1 MPGPDLHQ
9 TPGTANVPARDEA
22 ALARRRAP
30 VRVHVPPGNGTDR
43 RVPLAE
49 SGTKAALERP

>member
-30 VRVHVPPGNGTDR
+30 VRVPPGIGIDR
-43 RVPLAE
+43 RVSLAD